1 MGFTDLLDMGIT
13 DLLDMG
19 ITDMGIT
26 VNIGIFASMNF
37 HGFIKMDNFMYTEMC
52 VLSIIGSLSYYK
64 SNFRGLHI
72 FAHI

>member
-1 MGFTDLLDMGIT
+1 M
-13 DLLDMG
+13 
-19 ITDMGIT
+19 
-26 VNIGIFASMNF
+26 NIGIFASMNF